1 MEPNL
6 TIGELAARTSCKIQ
20 TIRYYEQIGLM
31 RNASRTTGN
40 QRRFG
45 QQHLERLAFI
55 RHSRELGFSLE
66 AIRELLNLADEPDRS
81 CAAVDR
87 IARRQLQQVES
98 RIARLQALAIE
109 FKRMI
114 RRCRGG
120 RIAECRIIEALADHA
135 HCSTEHPVEATQP
148 RRRAR
153 PSTPSRAG
161 HDPTNEIRLKTRNDL
176 LK

>member
-31 RNASRTTGN
+31 PNASRTEGN

-55 RHSRELGFSLE
+55 RHSRELGFSLD
-66 AIRELLNLADEPDRS
+66 AIRELLSLTDEPERS
-81 CAAVDR
+81 CAAVDH
-87 IARRQLQQVES
+87 IAKRQLQQVES
-98 RIARLQALAIE
+98 RIARLQTLAIE

-120 RIAECRIIEALADHA
+120 RVAECRIVEALADHA
-135 HCSTEHPVEATQP
+135 QCSTEHQVETP
-148 RRRAR
+148 R
-153 PSTPSRAG
+153 T
-161 HDPTNEIRLKTRNDL
+161 HTKTRSRVRGSGSRHFVRA
-176 LK
+176 

>member
-6 TIGELAARTSCKIQ
+6 TIGELAARTNCKIQ

-31 RNASRTTGN
+31 PDALRTRGN

-55 RHSRELGFSLE
+55 RHSRELGFSLD
-66 AIRELLNLADEPDRS
+66 AIRELLSLTDEPDRP

-98 RIARLQALAIE
+98 RIARLQALATE

-120 RIAECRIIEALADHA
+120 RIAECRIVEALADHA
-135 HCSTEHPVEATQP
+135 HCSTEHQAEAL
-148 RRRAR
+148 RVNARAR
-153 PSTPSRAG
+153 SRFRSTGSRHIVRA
-161 HDPTNEIRLKTRNDL
+161 
-176 LK
+176 

>member
-6 TIGELAARTSCKIQ
+6 TIGELAAWTSCKIQ

-31 RNASRTTGN
+31 PGAPRTRGN

-55 RHSRELGFSLE
+55 RHSRELGFSLDV
-66 AIRELLNLADEPDRS
+66 IREILSMTDEPDHS
-81 CAAVDR
+81 CAAVDQM
-87 IARRQLQQVES
+87 ARRQLQQVES

-135 HCSTEHPVEATQP
+135 HCSTEHSAEPP
-148 RRRAR
+148 RRREQAR
-153 PSTPSRAG
+153 PLGSPGSRRRPA
-161 HDPTNEIRLKTRNDL
+161 N
-176 LK
+176 

>member
-31 RNASRTTGN
+31 PNASRTSGN

-45 QQHLERLAFI
+45 RQHLERLAFI
-55 RHSRELGFSLE
+55 RHSRELGFSLD
-66 AIRELLNLADEPDRS
+66 AIREIMSLTDEPDRS

-87 IARRQLQQVES
+87 IAKRQLQQVES

-109 FKRMI
+109 FRRMI

-120 RIAECRIIEALADHA
+120 RIAECRIVEALADHT
-135 HCSTEHPVEATQP
+135 HCSTEHQLETP
-148 RRRAR
+148 RVDGRAR
-153 PSTPSRAG
+153 S
-161 HDPTNEIRLKTRNDL
+161 
-176 LK
+176 

>member
-1 MEPNL
+1 MAEQNL
-6 TIGELAARTSCKIQ
+6 TIGELAARTGCKIQ

-31 RNASRTTGN
+31 PDPSRTKGN

-45 QQHLERLAFI
+45 QEHLERLAFI
-55 RHSRELGFSLE
+55 RHSRELGFSLD
-66 AIRELLNLADEPDRS
+66 AIRELLSLRDEPNRS

-87 IARRQLQQVES
+87 IARRQLRQVES

-114 RRCRGG
+114 RHCRGG

-135 HCSTEHPVEATQP
+135 HCSTEHPAETPRPRQQARSLGSP
-148 RRRAR
+148 RARRRAHHR
-153 PSTPSRAG
+153 
-161 HDPTNEIRLKTRNDL
+161 NEVKDSQ
-176 LK
+176 